1 MRGASQKKKKKKKRC
16 HGSGGM
22 SYALEIHM
30 PIWGVCEKEV
40 KGKKNENQ
48 GEEMKPKDWKKTLI
62 LLCIFIICLF
72 CSKDYIRLWGIIN

>member
-40 KGKKNENQ
+40 KGKKNEN
-48 GEEMKPKDWKKTLI
+48 
-62 LLCIFIICLF
+62 
-72 CSKDYIRLWGIIN
+72 